1 MKIKISKSHG
11 TQNSFIIIYDNHN
24 HELIKPKIKKIC
36 HQFNTDG
43 LLIVSDHIKYDYK
56 MDYFNND
63 GTWETMCA
71 NGARCVALFMWNK
84 KKCKENINFLAGD
97 GPHKIKIKNK
107 NEIALSMSTPVFKTK
122 TINPNGYKGQFI
134 NSGAKHF
141 ATIVKDI
148 ENISIKSEGKKIRY
162 NTIFSP
168 DGTNVNFMKLINKHH
183 IQVFT
188 YEKGIEDMVMSCGSG
203 SVAAAFYG
211 YQKKQLK
218 SPIKITVPGGELSL
232 TFNKSWKDVW
242 LTGPAVIIEEN
253 EIEIK

>member
-11 TQNSFIIIYDNHN
+11 THNSFIIIYDNLH
-24 HELIKPKIKKIC
+24 HELIKPKIQKIC

-84 KKCKENINFLAGD
+84 KKCKDTINFLAGD
-97 GPHKIKIKNK
+97 GPHKIKINNRNK
-107 NEIALSMSTPVFKTK
+107 IALSMNTPVFKTK
-122 TINPNGYKGQFI
+122 IINPNGYKGQFVD
-134 NSGAKHF
+134 SGAKHF
-141 ATIVKDI
+141 TTIVNNIK
-148 ENISIKSEGKKIRY
+148 NISLKSEGSKIRY
-162 NTIFSP
+162 NKLFAP
-168 DGTNVNFMKLINKHH
+168 NGVNVNFVELINKHH
-183 IQVFT
+183 IKVFT

-211 YQKKQLK
+211 YKKSQLN

-232 TFNKSWKDVW
+232 KFNKSWDDVW
-242 LTGPAVIIEEN
+242 LTGPATIIEEY
-253 EIEIK
+253 EINI

>member
-36 HQFNTDG
+36 HEFNTDG

-84 KKCKENINFLAGD
+84 KKCKDTINFLAGD
-97 GPHKIKIKNK
+97 GPHKIKIKDE
-107 NEIALSMSTPVFKTK
+107 NEIALSMNTPLVKTK

-162 NTIFSP
+162 NTIFAP
-168 DGTNVNFMKLINKHH
+168 DGTNVNFMKLIDKHH

-211 YQKKQLK
+211 YKKKQLK

-232 TFNKSWKDVW
+232 TFNKSWNNVW

>member
-24 HELIKPKIKKIC
+24 HELIKPKIQKIC

-122 TINPNGYKGQFI
+122 TIHPNGYKGRFV

-141 ATIVKDI
+141 ATIVNDL
-148 ENISIKSEGKKIRY
+148 NNLSIKSEGRKIRY
-162 NTIFSP
+162 NTLFSP
-168 DGTNVNFMKLINKHH
+168 DGINVNFMQLINEHH
-183 IQVFT
+183 IKVFT

-203 SVAAAFYG
+203 SVAAAFYS
-211 YQKKQLK
+211 YKKSQLN
-218 SPIKITVPGGELSL
+218 SPIKITVPGGELL
-232 TFNKSWKDVW
+232 LKFNKNWDDVW
-242 LTGPAVIIEEN
+242 LTGPAVIIDEHEV
-253 EIEIK
+253 EIK

>member
-24 HELIKPKIKKIC
+24 HELIKPKIKIFC
-36 HQFNTDG
+36 HKFNTDG

-84 KKCKENINFLAGD
+84 KKCNENINFLAGD
-97 GPHKIKIKNK
+97 GPHKIKINNK
-107 NEIALSMSTPVFKTK
+107 NEIALSMNTPVFKTK
-122 TINPNGYKGQFI
+122 TIHPNGYKGRFV

-141 ATIVKDI
+141 ATIVNDI
-148 ENISIKSEGKKIRY
+148 KNIHIQSEGRKIRY
-162 NTIFSP
+162 NTLFSP
-168 DGTNVNFMKLINKHH
+168 NGTNVNFIELINEHH
-183 IQVFT
+183 IKVFT

-211 YQKKQLK
+211 YKKSQLN

-232 TFNKSWKDVW
+232 KFNKSWDDVW
-242 LTGPAVIIEEN
+242 LTGPAVITKEH